1 MPHGIR
7 RKSIRDPKTNVEK
20 SEFRG
25 LKKELEQLMVEMTEE
40 AISVRLDYETSGSN
54 MDSGSIVAIHQNS
67 PLLDNEKEEL
77 SDIAVNIKR
86 KENE

>member
-1 MPHGIR
+1 MAHGIR
-7 RKSIRDPKTNVEK
+7 SRAPRDPKTNVEK
-20 SEFRG
+20 SEFK

-40 AISVRLDYETSGSN
+40 AISVRLDYQTSGSN

-67 PLLDNEKEEL
+67 SLLDNEKEEL

-86 KENE
+86 KEK

>member
-1 MPHGIR
+1 MKDRIP
-7 RKSIRDPKTNVEK
+7 
-20 SEFRG
+20 
-25 LKKELEQLMVEMTEE
+25 ELEQLMVEMTEE
-40 AISVRLDYETSGSN
+40 AISVRLDYEISGSN

-67 PLLDNEKEEL
+67 SLLDNEKEKL

>member
-67 PLLDNEKEEL
+67 SLLDDEKEPL
-77 SDIAVNIKR
+77 GDIAINVKR
-86 KENE
+86 KQNE